1 MANSS
6 QLADILSDNS
16 TTSRLTAK
24 FLSIV
29 LATCALGSTVQ
40 AQEAEQFI
48 EEIII
53 EEIIVTA
60 LKRETT
66 LQETPIAVSVVG
78 SQAIKESQMRDIRDL
93 PLLVPSLSVAQ
104 FANSS
109 ATEISIRGIG
119 TNPFNIGLEPSVGI
133 FVDGV
138 YRSRAGA
145 SIGDFPV
152 VERIEVLRG
161 PQSTL
166 FGKNTSGG
174 VISFITKKPEY
185 EMGLDASLTLGNYNS
200 TIFNGSVTGPMGE
213 KAAFRFSAN
222 VNTRDGFIDN
232 QFNSQEVNDRDRWA
246 VRGQLLFEPS
256 DDVSIR
262 FIADYSELDE
272 ACCAAPPFLHNPIN
286 LFVLGLLGGNLLP
299 PTPFERQVR
308 FDGNLLTTQ
317 ELWGVSAQVDWWT
330 GWANFTSIT
339 AYRSADETNDID
351 ADFVDVVLS
360 TINRNFED
368 YTTFTQE
375 FRLASDNDEGFN
387 WMLGLYYFDQD
398 LNHDRRS
405 TYGPTLRPFGDL
417 VSISPSTPMGAITA
431 LEQILGVFRGVA
443 PGTYLAVGDGLLSE
457 SFAQTDESFAVF
469 ANLDF
474 DLSDRVTLS
483 GGLRWATEDKTIV
496 TNVVVNDEFSALDLQ
511 NIPELAFLMLPVN
524 AFASLTPFQ
533 FFPPF
538 TNFTDSI
545 SEDNVSGTLRV
556 SFNATDSMNL
566 YASYSTGWKAGGFNI
581 SIGSTSSNNSFNDE
595 SSEAIE
601 VGLKAQSLGGRLITN
616 IALFDMTIDDFQAN
630 TFNGANFDLANAGKK
645 SITGFEIDAV
655 ITPTDN
661 FVITVAATYLDD
673 KFDSFEG
680 ASCINAALLP
690 TPVPPELESCDPTN
704 PAFTSSRSLSG
715 KDDLLTPEWAAS
727 STATWTFPMGNLDG
741 FMRAELRYVG
751 DFNPGGDQDPTKAVD
766 AFTVINAS
774 LGVGNPDK
782 GWDLTLWGKNIFD
795 EEYAQG
801 IFNAVAQPG
810 SLSGYPNDPPLYGL
824 TFTLSL

>member
-1 MANSS
+1 MH
-6 QLADILSDNS
+6 
-16 TTSRLTAK
+16 
-24 FLSIV
+24 
-29 LATCALGSTVQ
+29 
-40 AQEAEQFI
+40 
-48 EEIII
+48 
-53 EEIIVTA
+53 
-60 LKRETT
+60 
-66 LQETPIAVSVVG
+66 
-78 SQAIKESQMRDIRDL
+78 DIRDL

-109 ATEISIRGIG
+109 AAEISIRGIG
-119 TNPFNIGLEPSVGI
+119 TNPFNAGLEPSVGI

-174 VISFITKKPEY
+174 VISFITRKPEY
-185 EMGLDASLTLGNYNS
+185 DLGVDASLSLGNYNS
-200 TIFNGSVTGPMGE
+200 TIFSGSVTGPLGE
-213 KAAFRFSAN
+213 KVAFRLSGN

-232 QFNSQEVNDRDRWA
+232 LTTGQEVNDRDRWA
-246 VRGQLLFEPS
+246 LRGQLLLEPS

-272 ACCAAPPFLHNPIN
+272 ACCAAPPFLHEPIN
-286 LFVLGLLGGNLLP
+286 IFAMTLLGGNILP
-299 PTPFERQVR
+299 ATPFERQAR

-317 ELWGVSAQVDWWT
+317 ELWGLSAQVDWWT

-339 AYRSADETNDID
+339 AFRSADETNDID

-360 TINRNFED
+360 GINRNFED
-368 YTTFTQE
+368 YETFTQE
-375 FRLASDNDEGFN
+375 FRLASENDEGFN

-398 LNHDRRS
+398 LNHDRIS
-405 TYGPTLRPFGDL
+405 IYGPVLRPFGDL
-417 VSISPSTPMGAITA
+417 VTASASAPMGAITS
-431 LEQILGVFRGVA
+431 LEQILGLFRGVA
-443 PGTYLAVGDGLLSE
+443 PGTYLAAGDGLISE
-457 SFAQTDESFAVF
+457 AFAQTDESIAVF

-483 GGLRWATEDKTIV
+483 GGLRWATEDKTIA
-496 TNVVVNDEFSALDLQ
+496 TNVVVNDPFSALDLQ
-511 NIPELAFLMLPVN
+511 NIPELALIPLPVN
-524 AFASLTPFQ
+524 AFAGLTPFQ

-545 SEDNVSGTLRV
+545 SEDNVSGTVRL
-556 SFNATDSMNL
+556 SFDASDTTNL

-581 SIGSTSSNNSFNDE
+581 SIGSSSSNNSFNDE
-595 SSEAIE
+595 SSESIE
-601 VGLKAQSLGGRLITN
+601 LGLKTRLADGRFTAN
-616 IALFDMTIDDFQAN
+616 VALFDMTIDDFQAN

-645 SITGFEIDAV
+645 SITGFELDAV
-655 ITPTDN
+655 LTPTDN

-680 ASCINAALLP
+680 ASCINSALLP
-690 TPVPPELESCDPTN
+690 TPVPPELATCDPTD
-704 PAFTSSRSLSG
+704 PVFTSSRSLSG

-727 STATWTFPMGNLDG
+727 STATWIIPMGNLEG
-741 FMRAELRYVG
+741 FLRAELRYVG

-782 GWDLTLWGKNIFD
+782 GWDLTLWGKNVTD

-810 SLSGYPNDPPLYGL
+810 SLSGYPNDPSLYGL

>member
-1 MANSS
+1 M
-6 QLADILSDNS
+6 ADIIRFADSRPAISVAAKLTVKSMAMLFA
-16 TTSRLTAK
+16 TS
-24 FLSIV
+24 V
-29 LATCALGSTVQ
+29 LGAVAL
-40 AQEAEQFI
+40 AQDF
-48 EEIII
+48 II

-78 SQAIKESQMRDIRDL
+78 GQAIKESQMHDIRDL
-93 PLLVPSLSVAQ
+93 PLLVPSLTVAQ

-109 ATEISIRGIG
+109 AAEISIRGIG
-119 TNPFNIGLEPSVGI
+119 TNPFNAGLEPSVGI

-161 PQSTL
+161 PQSTV

-174 VISFITKKPEY
+174 VISFVTKKPEY
-185 EMGLDASLTLGNYNS
+185 DLSLDASLSLGNYNS
-200 TIFNGSVTGPMGE
+200 TIFGGSVTGPLGE
-213 KAAFRFSAN
+213 KAAFRLSGN

-232 QFNSQEVNDRDRWA
+232 QLNGQEVNDRDRWA
-246 VRGQLLFEPS
+246 LRGQLLFEPN

-262 FIADYSELDE
+262 FIGDYSELDE
-272 ACCAAPPFLHNPIN
+272 ACCAAPPFLHDPIN
-286 LFVLGLLGGNLLP
+286 LFALGLLGGNLLP
-299 PTPFERQVR
+299 ATPFERQAR

-317 ELWGVSAQVDWWT
+317 ELWGLSAQVDWST

-351 ADFVDVVLS
+351 ADFVDIVLS

-375 FRLASDNDEGFN
+375 FRLTSDNDEAFN

-398 LNHDRRS
+398 LNHDRVS
-405 TYGPTLRPFGDL
+405 TYGPTLRPFIDL
-417 VSISPSTPMGAITA
+417 ASISATAPMGAVTA
-431 LEQILGVFRGVA
+431 LEQILGIFRGVA
-443 PGTYLAVGDGLLSE
+443 PGTYYAVGDGLLSE

-469 ANLDF
+469 ANF
-474 DLSDRVTLS
+474 DVDLGDRANLS
-483 GGLRWATEDKTIV
+483 GGLRWATEDKSIV
-496 TNVVVNDEFSALDLQ
+496 TNVSVIDPFSALDLQ
-511 NIPELAFLMLPVN
+511 NIPELALLMLPVN
-524 AFASLTPFQ
+524 AFAGLIPFQ

-545 SEDNVSGTLRV
+545 SENNVSGTLRL
-556 SFNATDSMNL
+556 SYDATDTMNL
-566 YASYSTGWKAGGFNI
+566 YASYSTGWKAGGFNV
-581 SIGSTSSNNSFNDE
+581 SIGSTSSSRSFNDE
-595 SSEAIE
+595 STESIE
-601 VGLKAQSLGGRLITN
+601 VGLKAQLADGKMTAN
-616 IALFDMTIDDFQAN
+616 IAVFDMTLDDFQAN

-645 SITGFEIDAV
+645 SITGLEIDAV
-655 ITPTDN
+655 ITPSDN
-661 FVITVAATYLDD
+661 VVITVAATYLDD
-673 KFDSFEG
+673 QFDSFVS

-690 TPVPPELESCDPTN
+690 TPVPPDLASCDPLD
-704 PAFTSSRSLSG
+704 PAFTSTRDLSG
-715 KDDLLTPEWAAS
+715 KDDLLTPEWAAA
-727 STATWTFPMGNLDG
+727 STATWTFPMGNLEG
-741 FMRAELRYVG
+741 FLRAELRYVG
-751 DFNPGGDQDPTKAVD
+751 DYNPGGDQDPAKSVD

-774 LGVGNPDK
+774 AGIGNPDQ
-782 GWDLTLWGKNIFD
+782 GWDLTLWGKNITD

-810 SLSGYPNDPPLYGL
+810 SLSGYPNDPSLYGL